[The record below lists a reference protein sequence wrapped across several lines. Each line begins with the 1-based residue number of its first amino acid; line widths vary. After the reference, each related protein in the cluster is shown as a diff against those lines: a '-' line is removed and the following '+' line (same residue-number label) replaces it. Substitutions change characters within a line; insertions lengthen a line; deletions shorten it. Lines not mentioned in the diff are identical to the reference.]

1 MKRLIVLLL
10 ISIIFLPIF
19 KVSFSTDEYTLAF
32 QSGDRF
38 KLYYKIVNL
47 DVYFR
52 MEGKTLG
59 YVAVGFEPTQAM
71 KDADMVIGYVVKGN
85 VYAFDAYSTGLYGPH
100 PEDTSLGG
108 KIDIY
113 DVKGEERDGYT
124 IIEFRR
130 PLDTK
135 DKYDV
140 VLKLDKEIKII
151 WALSNDDNFN
161 AKHTDRGSGVIFLKK
176 TDSTTQ
182 PTPKEKT
189 ILKLKIGD
197 KTMFVNDSPKVI
209 DVPPIIIE
217 GRTLLPIRWIAE
229 PLGAEVSWDGNE
241 RKVTVILSNTKVEL
255 WIGKN
260 IAKVNGK
267 DTPIDPNNPKVVPII
282 KDGRTLLPVRF
293 VAESLGC
300 SVEWDAKNQIVTITY
315 PK

>member
-1 MKRLIVLLL
+1 MKRFISLLFITIFTLIFFKIA
-10 ISIIFLPIF
+10 ISSNDW
-19 KVSFSTDEYTLAF
+19 VLAF
-32 QSGDRF
+32 QSGDKF
-38 KLYYKIVNL
+38 KLYYKIVGE

-52 MEGKTLG
+52 IEGKTLG
-59 YVAVGFEPTQAM
+59 YVSIGFEPTQAM
-71 KDADMVIGYVVKGN
+71 KDADMVIGYVVQGN

-108 KIDIY
+108 KTNIFDI
-113 DVKGEERDGYT
+113 KGEEKSGYT

-135 DKYDV
+135 DKYDAL
-140 VLKLDKEIKII
+140 LKFDKEIKII

-161 AKHTDRGSGVIFLKK
+161 ARHSDRGSGVIVLKK
-176 TDSTTQ
+176 VDVITQ
-182 PTPKEKT
+182 PTQK
-189 ILKLKIGD
+189 IVLKLKIGD
-197 KTMFVNDSPKVI
+197 KTMFVNDSQKVI
-209 DVPPIIIE
+209 DVPPLIIE

-241 RKVTVILSNTKVEL
+241 KKVVVLLKETKIEL

-267 DTPIDPNNPKVVPII
+267 DTQIDPNNPKVVPII

-293 VAESLGC
+293 VAENLGC
-300 SVEWDAKNQIVTITY
+300 SVEWDSKNQIVIITY

>member
-1 MKRLIVLLL
+1 MKRFIILFLIM
-10 ISIIFLPIF
+10 IIFLPIF
-19 KVSFSTDEYTLAF
+19 KVSFSTDDYTLAF
-32 QSGDRF
+32 QSGDKF
-38 KLYYKIVNL
+38 KLYYKIVNE

-85 VYAFDAYSTGLYGPH
+85 IYAFDAYSTGLYGPH

-113 DVKGEERDGYT
+113 DIKGEEKNGFT

-135 DKYDV
+135 DKYDAI
-140 VLKLDKEIKII
+140 LKVDKEIKII
-151 WALSNDDNFN
+151 WALANDDNFN
-161 AKHTDRGSGVIFLKK
+161 ARHSDRGSGVIVLKRQ
-176 TDSTTQ
+176 SVI
-182 PTPKEKT
+182 TPPVQKVV
-189 ILKLKIGD
+189 LKLKIGD
-197 KTMFVNDSPKVI
+197 RTMYVNDSPRVI
-209 DVPPIIIE
+209 DVSPVIIE

-229 PLGAEVSWDGNE
+229 PLGAEVGWDGNE
-241 RKVTVILSNTKVEL
+241 RKVTIDLSNTKVEL

-260 IAKVNGK
+260 IAKLNGK

-300 SVEWDAKNQIVTITY
+300 SVEWDPKNQIVTITY